1 MPGGQPVSFL
11 VVSEEHTWLDW
22 KPDVED
28 MLQIPRA
35 LPEDLAIGGSFF
47 TVTIPMGVDAESGS
61 HSASFQVK
69 KQIRRGVK
77 SMELTVENL
86 VKQYPK
92 KRALDGVSFALTEGV
107 YGLLG
112 PNGAG
117 KTTLVNIIAGILRPT
132 SGRVLWDGENID
144 ILDWHYR
151 EILGFQ
157 PQMPSLYKSFRA
169 EEFLRYMAAV
179 KGLKLSRRELNAT
192 VDRLLDTVN
201 LREDGRRRIGEFSGG
216 MRQRLGIAQALVNDP
231 KLLLLDEPTAGL
243 DPKERV
249 RLRNVIATV
258 ALDKIVL
265 WTTHIVSDIE
275 FIARNILMLKGGE
288 LIACGTPQELVKGV
302 EGKVFTLPVPPE
314 EVPGWQARAL
324 VGNVQRRDGDVLL
337 RIVADDCPGGIP
349 AVPDLEDVYLYHFQ
363 EASEGEAG

>member
-1 MPGGQPVSFL
+1 
-11 VVSEEHTWLDW
+11 
-22 KPDVED
+22 
-28 MLQIPRA
+28 
-35 LPEDLAIGGSFF
+35 
-47 TVTIPMGVDAESGS
+47 
-61 HSASFQVK
+61 
-69 KQIRRGVK
+69 
-77 SMELTVENL
+77 MELTVENL

-92 KRALDGVSFALTEGV
+92 KRALDDVSFTLTQGI

-132 SGRVLWDGENID
+132 SGQVLWDGEDID
-144 ILDWHYR
+144 ALDWRYR

-179 KGLKLSRRELNAT
+179 KGMKLSHRELDAT

-216 MRQRLGIAQALVNDP
+216 MRQRLGIAQALLNDP

-258 ALDKIVL
+258 ALDKVVI

-275 FIARNILMLKGGE
+275 FIARNILMLRAGQ
-288 LIACGTPQELVKGV
+288 LIARGTPQELVKSM
-302 EGKVFTLPVPPE
+302 EGKVFTLPVAPE

-324 VGNVQRRDGDVLL
+324 VGNVQRREGDVLL
-337 RIVADDCPGGIP
+337 RIVGDSCPGGDP
-349 AVPDLEDVYLYHFQ
+349 AAPDLEDVYLYHFQ
-363 EASEGEAG
+363 ESSGMEAG

>member
-1 MPGGQPVSFL
+1 
-11 VVSEEHTWLDW
+11 
-22 KPDVED
+22 
-28 MLQIPRA
+28 
-35 LPEDLAIGGSFF
+35 
-47 TVTIPMGVDAESGS
+47 
-61 HSASFQVK
+61 
-69 KQIRRGVK
+69 
-77 SMELTVENL
+77 MELTVENL

-92 KRALDGVSFALTEGV
+92 KRALDDVSFTLTQGI

-132 SGRVLWDGENID
+132 SGQVLWDGEDID
-144 ILDWHYR
+144 ALDWRYR

-157 PQMPSLYKSFRA
+157 PQTPSLYKSFRA

-179 KGLKLSRRELNAT
+179 KGMKLSHRELDAT

-216 MRQRLGIAQALVNDP
+216 MRQRLGIAQALLNDP

-258 ALDKIVL
+258 ALDKVVI

-275 FIARNILMLKGGE
+275 FIARNILMLRAGQ
-288 LIACGTPQELVKGV
+288 LIARGTPQELVKSM
-302 EGKVFTLPVPPE
+302 EGKVFTLPVAPE

-324 VGNVQRRDGDVLL
+324 VGNVQRRERNRTRLL
-337 RIVADDCPGGIP
+337 RIS
-349 AVPDLEDVYLYHFQ
+349 L
-363 EASEGEAG
+363 